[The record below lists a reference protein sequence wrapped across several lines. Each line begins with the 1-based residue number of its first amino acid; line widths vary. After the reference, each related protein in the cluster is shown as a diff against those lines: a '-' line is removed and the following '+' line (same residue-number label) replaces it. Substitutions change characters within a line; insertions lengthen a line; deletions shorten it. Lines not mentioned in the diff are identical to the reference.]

1 MSIIVNDGFD
11 FCFDSDACGDCH
23 GHCCRGESGKVW
35 IDDLDVRKIS
45 NFLAINVIEFLHQF
59 TSRDNNRLSLKERYE
74 EGNYQCV
81 FYDDQI
87 QGCSVY
93 EVRPVQCRR
102 FPFWE
107 YFKKHRSEVLE
118 ECPGTRCHRAEC
130 VTKGT

>member
-1 MSIIVNDGFD
+1 
-11 FCFDSDACGDCH
+11 
-23 GHCCRGESGKVW
+23 
-35 IDDLDVRKIS
+35 
-45 NFLAINVIEFLHQF
+45 
-59 TSRDNNRLSLKERYE
+59 LSLKERYE